1 MQWSTF
7 IEDDNTYTVQP
18 ETGVTAL
25 EVYNDGPDT
34 VYYGRVIPPITLV
47 ATTENGSRVITVS
60 SATAALQQGMYVSGT
75 GIAALS
81 YITAVNGNRVTL
93 NNNCTDDGTD
103 VTIGATA
110 ALDSS
115 TGQPLAANARV
126 SFTAERFA
134 RFLDA
139 GVSFYVYSGEQAT
152 LRFLKFKA

>member
-18 ETGVTAL
+18 EPGVTAL

-34 VYYGRVIPPITLV
+34 VYYGRVIPA
-47 ATTENGSRVITVS
+47 ATFTMVTENGSFVITVS
-60 SATAALQQGMYVSGT
+60 NPTAELRQGMSVSGT
-75 GIAALS
+75 GLS
-81 YITAVNGNRVTL
+81 SNSKILSVNGNSVTL
-93 NNNCTDDGTD
+93 DQACTADGTD
-103 VTIGATA
+103 VAGTA
-110 ALDSS
+110 SFPLDDL

-139 GVSFYVYSGEQAT
+139 GVSFFVAAAQQAT